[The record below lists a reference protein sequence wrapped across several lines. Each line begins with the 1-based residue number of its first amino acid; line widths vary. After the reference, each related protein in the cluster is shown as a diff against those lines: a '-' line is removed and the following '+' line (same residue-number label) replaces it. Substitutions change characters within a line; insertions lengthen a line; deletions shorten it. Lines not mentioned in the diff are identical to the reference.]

1 MEIHPLKFKEKNR
14 IAPVHVLCDSG
25 VERKVGDVLPLQLE
39 KTG

>member
-1 MEIHPLKFKEKNR
+1 MKFKEKNS